1 VDSFITGR
9 RENLAPFLSRIE
21 LLEGDLRDRAVC
33 AQAVKGVQ
41 IVLHQAALGS
51 VPRSI
56 ADPLTTHDS
65 NLTATL
71 NLLLAAR
78 DAGVSR
84 LVVASSSSIYGANPA
99 LPKTEDLAAWP
110 LSPYAVTKLGQ
121 EQYCLAFSASYGL
134 ATVAL
139 RYFNIYGPRQ
149 DPNSQYAA
157 VIPRFIRAALDASP
171 PTIYG
176 DGAQTRD
183 FTFVGD
189 CVAANLLA
197 AEAPEAVGRAFNVC
211 GGGETSI
218 LELWSRVKEIT
229 GTKAVPVHAAA
240 RQGEVKRSRG
250 DISLAGK
257 ILGWRP
263 ATPLP
268 AGLAKTVEWM
278 KGQSVNS

>member
-1 VDSFITGR
+1 
-9 RENLAPFLSRIE
+9 
-21 LLEGDLRDRAVC
+21 
-33 AQAVKGVQ
+33 
-41 IVLHQAALGS
+41 
-51 VPRSI
+51 
-56 ADPLTTHDS
+56 
-65 NLTATL
+65 
-71 NLLLAAR
+71 
-78 DAGVSR
+78 
-84 LVVASSSSIYGANPA
+84 
-99 LPKTEDLAAWP
+99 
-110 LSPYAVTKLGQ
+110 
-121 EQYCLAFSASYGL
+121 
-134 ATVAL
+134 VAL

-197 AEAPEAVGRAFNVC
+197 AETPEAVGRAFNVC

-240 RQGEVKRSRG
+240 RQGEVRRSRG
-250 DISLAGK
+250 DNSLAGK

-263 ATPLP
+263 ATSLP